1 MSHGGKKQTQVAK
14 STKKPAVPYPNLIT
28 QVSKD
33 EEKKNKVL
41 EFFNVNRCCSLFLR
55 CFASKKENFTPLV
68 DAAIPSLL
76 GPKAPEFKGKK
87 TLVLDLDETLVHS
100 TFEPVKNPDLVLP
113 VRIQG
118 MTYRINVIKR
128 PGVEEFLAR
137 ASELF
142 EVVIFTASL
151 AEYAEPLVRILDE
164 TNTISSL
171 LYRQHCTLLNGV
183 YVKDMSLIG
192 RDLRDIILVDN
203 SPNSFF
209 LQPENA
215 YHIKN
220 FFDDKTDTEL
230 YRLTAFLEKI
240 MNVEDV
246 RPIEGFRQRFEN
258 KHPNKIKKFV
268 KVNQDSDYE
277 ASSRQA
283 NKGMLPSAKKKEEL
297 EKSNNIETEP
307 DLRNDKDGKLQSFR
321 MKVPEKNKDKEKQYE
336 NYYSKAVPLT
346 ERVVNDRLLDESL
359 DSNFYDL
366 ELPSPK
372 ESDMLIHHNNQA
384 ADSGAESEDKSKS
397 NKSRVPPLS
406 KAASA
411 IFKNLNNGL
420 VTVKDPTLDGQVEEV
435 RYHTGID
442 NLNSPLGMH
451 VKIELPDVGS

>member
-1 MSHGGKKQTQVAK
+1 
-14 STKKPAVPYPNLIT
+14 VPYPNLIT
-28 QVSKD
+28 QVSKED
-33 EEKKNKVL
+33 QKNNKIL
-41 EFFNVNRCCSLFLR
+41 DFFKLNKCCSLFLR
-55 CFASKKENFTPLV
+55 CFASKKEDFTQLV
-68 DAAIPSLL
+68 DSGVPSLL

-100 TFEPVKNPDLVLP
+100 TFEPVANPDLVLP

-137 ASELF
+137 AGEMF

-151 AEYAEPLVRILDE
+151 SEYAEPLVRILDE

-183 YVKDMSLIG
+183 YVKDMTLLG
-192 RDLRDIILVDN
+192 RDIRDVILVDN

-230 YRLTAFLEKI
+230 WRLTAFLEKI
-240 MNVEDV
+240 MEVEDV
-246 RPIEGFRQRFEN
+246 RPIEGFRQRLEN
-258 KHPNKIKKFV
+258 KHPNKVKKFV
-268 KVNQDSDYE
+268 KVNQDSDNE
-277 ASSRQA
+277 PSSRQA
-283 NKGMLPSAKKKEEL
+283 NKGLLQSAKKREEL

-307 DLRNDKDGKLQSFR
+307 DLRNEKDGKLQSFR
-321 MKVPEKNKDKEKQYE
+321 MKGPERNKDKNRQYE

-346 ERVVNDRLLDESL
+346 ERVAVGDRLLDQSM
-359 DSNFYDL
+359 DSNYDL

-372 ESDMLIHHNNQA
+372 ESDMLIYHSKQA
-384 ADSGAESEDKSKS
+384 GDLEAEAKDKSSKT
-397 NKSRVPPLS
+397 KVPPLS

-411 IFKNLNNGL
+411 IFKNINNV
-420 VTVKDPTLDGQVEEV
+420 VTVKDPMLDGQVEEV
-435 RYHTGID
+435 RHHTGID
-442 NLNSPLGMH
+442 NLNSPLGMR
-451 VKIELPDVGS
+451 VKIEFNNAPDVGS